1 MAELGPMSG
10 NVIPVPVQ
18 GALHSC
24 LQPDFR
30 KILLFTKDIELYA

>member
-10 NVIPVPVQ
+10 NVIPVQ